1 MKTTEEIEE
10 ELKQLRGI
18 KEQLER
24 ALNPDVLKI
33 GLLTMRIEALEWVLE
48 GDDGVGQG

>member
-1 MKTTEEIEE
+1 MKTRKEIEA

-18 KEQLER
+18 REQLEQ

-48 GDDGVGQG
+48 GG